1 METKLRVLMC
11 SLIAFIVFW
20 SVTTATAEVPNPVVT
35 GPIPVSAVPGTEE
48 GDATHDYVYFT
59 PAEDLSKFGYIEEEF
74 FIEGTASRYS
84 TPTGQTGSVISNSH
98 PYKTR
103 IVVRR
108 PISKKRFNG
117 VVLLEWQNV
126 TAGYELDA
134 NWAPS
139 WRHIILHGYVWV
151 GVSAQRIGVHG
162 NPPAT
167 TYGLKSWSPIRYGS
181 LDLTAGG
188 TIMDDSL
195 CYDVFAQ
202 AGQAIVNPVGINPLG
217 NLKPKMILAVGAS
230 QSAMRLVAYHNSI
243 HELHNLFDGYYMLVG
258 GFGLRTDLNV
268 KVFSYLSETDISLR
282 PTLRIPDSDHFRSWE
297 VAGTGHSSYVS
308 DVYRT
313 PLVLRDFQMTPWPP
327 ICDKP
332 PYSRVRGYDSI
343 NASLDH
349 LVRWIAKGVAPPT
362 APKIEFESISPPV
375 IARDEFGMALGGI
388 RLPDV
393 EAPIA
398 VNTGNNSGAT
408 FCSLYGSY
416 EPFDDDMLRSLYRNH
431 GDYVRQVKHSILRNL
446 KAGYILPE
454 AAGEILLEA
463 AWSDIPPRECGKK
476 LGKK

>member
-1 METKLRVLMC
+1 MKASAKLWMRLWMVVMLVL
-11 SLIAFIVFW
+11 LTVPAW
-20 SVTTATAEVPNPVVT
+20 SALPNPVVT
-35 GPIPVSAVPGTEE
+35 GPIAVNALPGSEE
-48 GDATHDYVYFT
+48 GDLTHDYVYFT
-59 PAEDLSKFGYIEEEF
+59 PSQNLKKLGYIEEEF
-74 FIEGTASRYS
+74 FIEGTASRYT
-84 TPTGQTGSVISNSH
+84 TPAGQTGSVISNGH

-108 PISKKRFNG
+108 PISKKHFNG

-139 WRHIILHGYVWV
+139 WRHIILHGYAWV

-162 NPPAT
+162 NPPVT
-167 TYGLKSWSPIRYGS
+167 NYGLKDWSPIRYGS
-181 LDLTAGG
+181 LDLTASG

-202 AGQAIVNPVGINPLG
+202 AAQAIRTPQGINPLG
-217 NLKPKMILAVGAS
+217 NLHPKMILAVGAS

-243 HELHNLFDGYYMLVG
+243 HNLHNIFDGYYMLVG
-258 GFGLRTDLNV
+258 GLGVRTDMNV
-268 KVFSYLSETDISLR
+268 KVFSYLSETDIALR
-282 PTLRIPDSDHFRSWE
+282 PHLRIADSDTYRSWE
-297 VAGTGHSSYVS
+297 VAATGHSSYVS
-308 DVYRT
+308 DIYRT
-313 PLVLRDFQMTPWPP
+313 PLVLRDFRMTPWPP
-327 ICDKP
+327 DCNKP
-332 PYSRVRGYDSI
+332 PYSRVRGYDVI
-343 NASLDH
+343 NASIDH
-349 LVRWIAKGVAPPT
+349 LVRWIAKDIAPPI

-398 VNTGNNSGAT
+398 VNTGINSGAT
-408 FCSLYGSY
+408 FCTLYGSY

-431 GDYVRQVKHSILRNL
+431 GDYVHKVKNSISRNL
-446 KAGYILPE
+446 KAGFILHE

-463 AWSDIPPRECGKK
+463 ARADIPPKIVKEKK
-476 LGKK
+476 SK